1 MKTRNG
7 FTLMEIMVVVVL
19 LGILAVIVV
28 PQFSSAT
35 MQAQTSALRKDLQTV
50 RKQIELYEQQ
60 HNETGPAAAGETGV
74 DFERRMTTQTDAEG
88 AVGTDYGPYLERM
101 PTNPFNNLDT
111 VRVGGAP
118 AGINAQGW
126 RFDPATGQFQADDAY
141 DRDHD
146 GVADHASF

>member
-1 MKTRNG
+1 MKTENG
-7 FTLMEIMVVVVL
+7 FTLMEILVVVVL

-35 MQAQTSALRKDLQTV
+35 MQAQVSALRKDLQTV

-60 HNETGPAAAGETGV
+60 HNENRPAATGETGN
-74 DFERRMTTQTDAEG
+74 DFEQRMTTQTDADG
-88 AVGTDYGPYLERM
+88 APGTDYGPYIERM

-126 RFDPATGQFQADDAY
+126 RFDPATGQFQADDGY
-141 DRDHD
+141 DGDSD
-146 GVADHASF
+146 GVPDHAAF